1 MEDYRQM
8 WSDIGVNLEAH
19 DGLLEVLP
27 PLFGDVIVSQ
37 ENRPARMAYFDSFFA
52 EIHGR
57 RIWELVQEQK
67 QGKKVIGSFC
77 TYVPEE
83 ILMAL
88 GASSVG
94 LCGGAEVAPEAVDQ
108 YLPHNTCALIR
119 SSLGFKLG
127 RVCPYFETSDLVI
140 GETTCDGKK
149 KYYEILGEMANVYVM
164 ELPQK
169 KGEPD
174 RLFWRDE
181 VRRLIDRVEELTGEK
196 LDVEKLRQ
204 AVKVV
209 NDKRRALLRLAEVRK
224 SSPPVISGKDALLI
238 NQIAFLDEPRRFTN
252 KVNELCDEL
261 EQRAGAGKGVAGAD
275 APRILMSGCPMA
287 IPNWKLPHI
296 VETSGATVVMEEL
309 CTGSRYYRNLVDES
323 DVDLDALVDSVADRY
338 LEIDCAVFTPNEE
351 RAENIVRMAS
361 EYAVDG
367 VIYYS
372 LMFCTP
378 YGVESYKVKKAVEA
392 GGVPFLYVE
401 TDYSQGDT
409 QQISTRVQAFLEMI
423 KAG

>member
-1 MEDYRQM
+1 
-8 WSDIGVNLEAH
+8 
-19 DGLLEVLP
+19 
-27 PLFGDVIVSQ
+27 
-37 ENRPARMAYFDSFFA
+37 
-52 EIHGR
+52 
-57 RIWELVQEQK
+57 
-67 QGKKVIGSFC
+67 
-77 TYVPEE
+77 
-83 ILMAL
+83 
-88 GASSVG
+88 
-94 LCGGAEVAPEAVDQ
+94 
-108 YLPHNTCALIR
+108 
-119 SSLGFKLG
+119 
-127 RVCPYFETSDLVI
+127 
-140 GETTCDGKK
+140 
-149 KYYEILGEMANVYVM
+149 
-164 ELPQK
+164 
-169 KGEPD
+169 
-174 RLFWRDE
+174 
-181 VRRLIDRVEELTGEK
+181 
-196 LDVEKLRQ
+196 
-204 AVKVV
+204 
-209 NDKRRALLRLAEVRK
+209 
-224 SSPPVISGKDALLI
+224 
-238 NQIAFLDEPRRFTN
+238 
-252 KVNELCDEL
+252 
-261 EQRAGAGKGVAGAD
+261 
-275 APRILMSGCPMA
+275 MSGCPMA

-323 DVDLDALVDSVADRY
+323 EGDLDALVDSVADRY